1 MGPLAIALVAFL
13 GVGREGLETAIFFY
27 ATTEAAG
34 QGNNQPLIGWVI
46 GLGAVVLGWLIYR
59 GAVKIN
65 LATFF
70 RYTGILLV
78 LVAAG
83 ILAYGIH
90 DLQEAGFLPGLTTLA
105 FDVSATVDPGSW
117 YATLLKGIFNFTP
130 ATTVLQ
136 AIAWVLYVGIVLTL
150 FLRPAAGRP
159 GRPGAA
165 GPQRDPDERRASH
178 RRRLTVSRR
187 PARPVRFA
195 LTPTPSRRTTMPRPA
210 LRPAAR
216 AVRTAVPVALSLA
229 AALALTGCADK
240 PTATAGST
248 AAGGG
253 GGPMTVNAT
262 DTACELSATTAKA
275 GTVTFQV
282 TNSGSKVNE
291 FYLYAEGDRIVSE
304 VENITPGLSR
314 ELKVEITEPGTFTT
328 SCKPGMVGDG
338 IRGAFTVTGTAAKG
352 SADSK
357 VAKAITDYKAFVASE
372 ADEFVDGT
380 KEFVAAVKAG
390 DVAKAKSLYAQARH
404 PWEAIEPEL
413 LEQLRR
419 SLPEDRRP

>member
-1 MGPLAIALVAFL
+1 
-13 GVGREGLETAIFFY
+13 
-27 ATTEAAG
+27 
-34 QGNNQPLIGWVI
+34 
-46 GLGAVVLGWLIYR
+46 
-59 GAVKIN
+59 
-65 LATFF
+65 
-70 RYTGILLV
+70 
-78 LVAAG
+78 
-83 ILAYGIH
+83 
-90 DLQEAGFLPGLTTLA
+90 
-105 FDVSATVDPGSW
+105 
-117 YATLLKGIFNFTP
+117 
-130 ATTVLQ
+130 
-136 AIAWVLYVGIVLTL
+136 
-150 FLRPAAGRP
+150 
-159 GRPGAA
+159 
-165 GPQRDPDERRASH
+165 
-178 RRRLTVSRR
+178 
-187 PARPVRFA
+187 
-195 LTPTPSRRTTMPRPA
+195 MPRPA

-253 GGPMTVNAT
+253 GGPITVNAT

-372 ADEFVDGT
+372 ADEFVEGT
-380 KEFVAAVKAG
+380 EKFVQAVKAG
-390 DVAKAKSLYAQARH
+390 DVARAKSLYAQARH
-404 PWEAIEPEL
+404 PWEAIEPVAESFGDLDPKIDGREDVIAEGMAFTGYHRLEKDLWTSGLQKDSSAIADQLLADVRQIAAKSKTVDPTALSIANGAKALLDEVATGKITGEEERYSHTDLWDFDGNLEGSRQALAALRPVIAERDPALQKALDARFAEL
-413 LEQLRR
+413 S
-419 SLPEDRRP
+419 SLLGTHKAGADYKSYTALTDADIKALTVSLDALSEEVSKVPSVVEAT